1 MALGENAQSYSSSDG
16 SVAIGAGATARYRQ
30 AGIAIGAGADGDYN
44 GIAIGAFSD
53 GQYTNI
59 AIGFMSS
66 AYSGY
71 DRIAIGHAITNRRN
85 DSCAIRGTLYLDG
98 GTGVLTRATAGGG
111 AWIPKAFTIDHP
123 LDPDNKVLRHYCV
136 EGPDVWD
143 IYAGNAQLVEG
154 RAVVQLPDYYSAL
167 NLAGSEVYT
176 LTAVGGFAQLCVL
189 QKVAGNAF
197 VIGGSEDVEVSWTVK
212 VLRND
217 PATVEGLRLR
227 PVEQKK
233 SEISPASVLLDNMSG
248 NANAATP

>member
-1 MALGENAQSYSSSDG
+1 M
-16 SVAIGAGATARYRQ
+16 
-30 AGIAIGAGADGDYN
+30 
-44 GIAIGAFSD
+44 
-53 GQYTNI
+53 
-59 AIGFMSS
+59 
-66 AYSGY
+66 
-71 DRIAIGHAITNRRN
+71 
-85 DSCAIRGTLYLDG
+85 
-98 GTGVLTRATAGGG
+98 
-111 AWIPKAFTIDHP
+111 
-123 LDPDNKVLRHYCV
+123 

>member
-85 DSCAIRGTLYLDG
+85 DSCA
-98 GTGVLTRATAGGG
+98 TR
-111 AWIPKAFTIDHP
+111 HS
-123 LDPDNKVLRHYCV
+123 L
-136 EGPDVWD
+136 
-143 IYAGNAQLVEG
+143 
-154 RAVVQLPDYYSAL
+154 S
-167 NLAGSEVYT
+167 
-176 LTAVGGFAQLCVL
+176 
-189 QKVAGNAF
+189 
-197 VIGGSEDVEVSWTVK
+197 
-212 VLRND
+212 
-217 PATVEGLRLR
+217 
-227 PVEQKK
+227 
-233 SEISPASVLLDNMSG
+233 
-248 NANAATP
+248 